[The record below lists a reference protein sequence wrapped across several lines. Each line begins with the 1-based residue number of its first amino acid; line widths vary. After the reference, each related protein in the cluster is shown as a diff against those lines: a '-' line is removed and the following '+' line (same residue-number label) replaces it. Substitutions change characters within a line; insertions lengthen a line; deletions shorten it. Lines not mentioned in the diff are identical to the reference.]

1 MLRSLEQRYAIKFCV
16 KLNKTFTETQDLL
29 KQAYGDEV
37 LSRARIHAWHKAFKD
52 GREDLE
58 DEQRSGRPST
68 SKTDEDV
75 DRVREFLNIDRRSS
89 LREISEELNLTYYS
103 VQQIVTGT
111 LAMRKVCAK
120 MVPKVLT
127 DEQKESRVRLSR
139 EVLESDGQENILDKT
154 ITGDETWCFE
164 YDPETKA
171 QSAEWHTSTSPRPK
185 KARMSKSKVK
195 TMLIVFFDC
204 RGIVHKE
211 FVPPRTTVNAAF
223 YKEVLVRLRNRVAR
237 CRPQLVGEWALH
249 HDNAPAHTAFL
260 CTSYLAKKGI
270 AVLPHPPTAQT
281 CHHQTSFCFRSSKK
295 S

>member
-1 MLRSLEQRYAIKFCV
+1 MKAVLALGQVPRVAKMLRSLEQRYAIKFCV

-37 LSRARIHAWHKAFKD
+37 LSRARTHAWHKAFKD

-89 LREISEELNLTYYS
+89 LREISEELNLTYYN
-103 VQQIVTGT
+103 VQQIVTET

-120 MVPKVLT
+120 MVPKVFT

-139 EVLESDGQENILDKT
+139 EVLESDL
-154 ITGDETWCFE
+154 
-164 YDPETKA
+164 
-171 QSAEWHTSTSPRPK
+171 SPPDFFLFP
-185 KARMSKSKVK
+185 
-195 TMLIVFFDC
+195 LI
-204 RGIVHKE
+204 
-211 FVPPRTTVNAAF
+211 
-223 YKEVLVRLRNRVAR
+223 
-237 CRPQLVGEWALH
+237 
-249 HDNAPAHTAFL
+249 
-260 CTSYLAKKGI
+260 
-270 AVLPHPPTAQT
+270 
-281 CHHQTSFCFRSSKK
+281 KK